1 MEGESENNTS
11 NKVSKP
17 INWPYMNISSLTISF
32 LTKLTAAGIIWGWG
46 YFNYS
51 IAWLIAPIAFSVWKA
66 ECKKDNE
73 LRMLTTQA
81 SALAKE
87 KVMIM
92 GRIDELP
99 SWVYFPDFDRAEWL
113 NRVCIIIY
121 LCYIINGI
129 ILSFLNFKLFDH
141 F

>member
-11 NKVSKP
+11 DNKVSKP
-17 INWPYMNISSLTISF
+17 TWPYMNIGSLTTSL
-32 LTKLTAAGIIWGWG
+32 LTKLAAAGIIWGWG
-46 YFNYS
+46 YLNYS
-51 IAWLIAPIAFSVWKA
+51 IAWLIVPIAFSVWKT

-81 SALAKE
+81 SALAEE
-87 KVMIM
+87 KVLIM

-113 NRVCIIIY
+113 NRVCIMIY
-121 LCYIINGI
+121 LYYIINGI
-129 ILSFLNFKLFDH
+129 ISSFLIVLETKIN
-141 F
+141 